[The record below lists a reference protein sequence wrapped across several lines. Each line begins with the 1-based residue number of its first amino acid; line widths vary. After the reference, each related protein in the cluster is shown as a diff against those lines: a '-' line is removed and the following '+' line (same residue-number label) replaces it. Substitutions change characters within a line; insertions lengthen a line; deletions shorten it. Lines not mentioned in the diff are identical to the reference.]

1 MEEIDL
7 SLIIP
12 TYNERENL
20 EELLKRITYTLK
32 STDISYEIIIS
43 DDNSPDE
50 TWKFAEELI
59 VLYPMLRVV
68 RRFRERGLTPS
79 VLEGMERAKGKI
91 LGVMDA
97 DMQHDITILP
107 EMWKSCENFDL
118 VVGSRY
124 IDSNTIHS
132 LSLFRTIVSRSGT
145 FFSQILLGLEIT
157 DPLSGYFLVRREIFK
172 KISGEINSRG
182 FKILLEIIGRNSNL
196 KIKEIPYSFSE
207 RKKGVTKLTEEV
219 AIDFL
224 SELFSLRFKKKVSS
238 RFVRYCLT
246 GFSGVFINLM
256 GQSLSHSAMG
266 IDSMNYTKGEY
277 SLPGVSVAIGFF
289 FSVVN
294 NFYWNNR
301 WTFRDKKIIG
311 KQAVFRAI
319 FYYFLITSVGFLIQI
334 SVWRFLLEVLHHS
347 LGNPE
352 IFTYLANFF
361 GILTATTWNYYLSK
375 NYMWK
380 IE

>member
-50 TWKFAEELI
+50 TWKLAEELI
-59 VLYPMLRVV
+59 AMYSMLRVV

-79 VLEGMERAKGKI
+79 VLDGMERAKGKI

-97 DMQHDITILP
+97 DMQHDIAILP
-107 EMWKSCENFDL
+107 EMWKACENFDL
-118 VVGSRY
+118 VIGSRY
-124 IDSNTIHS
+124 LESHTVHS
-132 LSLFRTIVSRSGT
+132 LSILRKIVSKLGT
-145 FFSQILLGLEIT
+145 FFAKILLGLKIS
-157 DPLSGYFLVRREIFK
+157 DPLSGYFLVRQNIFK
-172 KISGEINSRG
+172 NLSGEINSRG

-196 KIKEIPYSFSE
+196 KIIEIPYSFSE
-207 RKKGVTKLTEEV
+207 RKKGSTKLTEEV

-246 GFSGVFINLM
+246 GFSGIFINLM
-256 GQSLSHSAMG
+256 GQSLSHIALG
-266 IDSMNYTKGEY
+266 IDFMNYKKGEY
-277 SLPGVSVAIGFF
+277 SLPGLSVAIGFF
-289 FSVVN
+289 FSVIN

-311 KQAVFRAI
+311 KRAVFQAI

-334 SVWRFLLEVLHHS
+334 SVWRFLFDVLHHS
-347 LGNPE
+347 LGHPE
-352 IFTYLANFF
+352 IFTYLANLF

>member
-1 MEEIDL
+1 LEEIAL

-20 EELLKRITYTLK
+20 EDLLRSITYNLK
-32 STDISYEIIIS
+32 NTCTSYEIILS

-50 TWKFAEELI
+50 TWKLAQELTLSYPSLI
-59 VLYPMLRVV
+59 VI

-79 VLEGMERAKGKI
+79 VLEGMERANGKI

-97 DMQHDITILP
+97 DLQHDLSILP
-107 EMWKSCENFDL
+107 EMIKACEDFDL

-124 IDSNTIHS
+124 IDSNTVHS
-132 LSLFRTIVSRSGT
+132 LSLFRTIVSRLGT
-145 FFSQILLGLEIT
+145 FFAQILLGLKIT
-157 DPLSGYFLVRREIFK
+157 DPLSGYFLVRREVFK
-172 KISGEINSRG
+172 KLSGEINSRG
-182 FKILLEIIGRNSNL
+182 FKILLEILGRNSNL

-207 RKKGVTKLTEEV
+207 RKKGSTKLTEEV

-246 GFSGVFINLM
+246 GFSGVFINLI

-266 IDSMNYTKGEY
+266 IDSMNYKEGEY

-289 FSVVN
+289 FSVIN

-301 WTFRDKKIIG
+301 WTFRDKRIIG
-311 KQAVFRAI
+311 KLAVFQAI

-334 SVWRFLLEVLHHS
+334 SVWRFLLELLHHS
-347 LGNPE
+347 LGYAE

-375 NYMWK
+375 NFMWK